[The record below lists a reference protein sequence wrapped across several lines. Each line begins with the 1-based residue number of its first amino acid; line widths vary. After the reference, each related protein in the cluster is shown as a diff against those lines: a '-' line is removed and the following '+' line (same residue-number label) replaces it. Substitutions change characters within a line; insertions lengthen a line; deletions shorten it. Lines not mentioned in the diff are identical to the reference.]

1 MQTRSN
7 DARLL
12 QKLLQIFLNNII
24 FINVMNISLIAWL
37 IVRMFFWS
45 FQFFCSSSLIELI
58 FIESRNVCNV
68 NCNTCARHDTCTIF
82 RFFSL
87 SLISS
92 SFSSSFSKVTFTQLV
107 MMFRFLTRIKKKMI
121 LFEALSIVII
131 KIQAWML
138 CLVKIFSITFVKISF
153 VCFSFIYSN
162 SINTSWYFQF
172 LSMKKTITDKYDWR
186 FETDQQFKVRD
197 ILTSSERF
205 LNKFASTSSRRFIM
219 WFLMI
224 NAEKNLI
231 YESKHWNIR
240 KVFMWS
246 LIVKFWS
253 IAITQRR
260 NWFEKSFRVKF
271 EADLFVWCC

>member
-1 MQTRSN
+1 
-7 DARLL
+7 
-12 QKLLQIFLNNII
+12 
-24 FINVMNISLIAWL
+24 
-37 IVRMFFWS
+37 
-45 FQFFCSSSLIELI
+45 
-58 FIESRNVCNV
+58 
-68 NCNTCARHDTCTIF
+68 
-82 RFFSL
+82 
-87 SLISS
+87 
-92 SFSSSFSKVTFTQLV
+92 
-107 MMFRFLTRIKKKMI
+107 
-121 LFEALSIVII
+121 
-131 KIQAWML
+131 ML

>member
-1 MQTRSN
+1 MQTQSN

-24 FINVMNISLIAWL
+24 FVNVMSISLIAWL
-37 IVRMFFWS
+37 IARIFSWT

-58 FIESRNVCNV
+58 FMEFKNVCNV

-82 RFFSL
+82 RFFFL
-87 SLISS
+87 SLISLS
-92 SFSSSFSKVTFTQLV
+92 SSSSFSKITFTQLV

-131 KIQAWML
+131 KIRAWML
-138 CLVKIFSITFVKISF
+138 CLVRIFSIIFVKVSS

-162 SINTSWYFQF
+162 SINISWYFQF
-172 LSMKKTITDKYDWR
+172 LSMKKTIIDKYDWR
-186 FETDQQFKVRD
+186 FETNQQFRIRD
-197 ILTSSERF
+197 TLTSSKRF
-205 LNKFASTSSRRFIM
+205 LNKFASTSFKRFIM

-224 NAEKNLI
+224 NAEESLI
-231 YESKHWNIR
+231 YESRHWNIR

-253 IAITQRR
+253 IAIAQRR

-271 EADLFVWCC
+271 EVDLFVWCC